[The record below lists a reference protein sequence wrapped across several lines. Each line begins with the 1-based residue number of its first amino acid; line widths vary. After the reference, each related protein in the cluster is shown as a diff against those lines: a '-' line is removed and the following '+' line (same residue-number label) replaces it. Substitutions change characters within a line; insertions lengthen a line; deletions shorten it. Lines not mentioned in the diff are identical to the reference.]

1 MVSRVKVK
9 PARARSRQP
18 APRGNQPLPLT
29 GRARSLL
36 ARFERERGFSRE
48 WHQHLVR
55 HDPDFFARYIGWS
68 SHMYQRGALP
78 LRFKELI
85 LMALDASCTHQHA
98 DGTRVHMRN
107 ALRYG
112 ASVGEVVETLE
123 LCTLLGVHSCT
134 LGMPILAEVLAE
146 SRDGTG
152 ARSAKPRGKNNRK
165 IVRARRRNAR

>member
-1 MVSRVKVK
+1 MASRAESK
-9 PARARSRQP
+9 PAHGRSPRP
-18 APRGNQPLPLT
+18 ALTEKQPLPLS
-29 GRARSLL
+29 GRARNLL
-36 ARFERERGFSRE
+36 ARFERERGFSRD

-68 SHMYQRGALP
+68 SHMYKRGALP

-112 ASVGEVVETLE
+112 ASVSEVVETLE

-146 SRDGTG
+146 PQDGTR
-152 ARSAKPRGKNNRK
+152 ARSAKPRGKNNRT